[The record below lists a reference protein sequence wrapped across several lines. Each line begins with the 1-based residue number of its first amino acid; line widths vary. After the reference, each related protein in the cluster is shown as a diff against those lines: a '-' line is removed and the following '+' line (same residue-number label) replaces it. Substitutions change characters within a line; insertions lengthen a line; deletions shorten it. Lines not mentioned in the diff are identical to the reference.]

1 MQQLVPPIDGCA
13 ADDIEL
19 VVSELVT
26 NAVRHAQSTTCV
38 LGLDTRLDTVE
49 VTVTGSDPA
58 LPCPRTPDL
67 GGGGGGFGWPMV
79 RSLAQKVT
87 VVSVPNG
94 KAVCVLMPRSQRAGL
109 PECDARQPAV

>member
-1 MQQLVPPIDGCA
+1 M
-13 ADDIEL
+13 
-19 VVSELVT
+19 VSELVT

-49 VTVTGSDPA
+49 VTVTGSDPRSS
-58 LPCPRTPDL
+58 LPTHPRP
-67 GGGGGGFGWPMV
+67 GRGGGGGFGWPMV